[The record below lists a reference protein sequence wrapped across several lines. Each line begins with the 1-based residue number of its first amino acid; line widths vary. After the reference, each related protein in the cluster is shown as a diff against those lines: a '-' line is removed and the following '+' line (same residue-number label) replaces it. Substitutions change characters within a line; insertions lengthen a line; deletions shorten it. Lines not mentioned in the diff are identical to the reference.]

1 MSKNYK
7 FIPITKNEADSRLDR
22 VIHKMHPYL
31 NQACIEKSLRKKLIT
46 VNQQKVKSNHRL
58 NLGDSLEISSSLV
71 DEYYLE
77 NKDRKHIGK
86 DDIKLIEDSIIYRD
100 ADIIVINKPAG
111 LAVQGGSNIKI
122 SVDDI
127 MPHVLE
133 KLEVWERPIHK
144 LVHRLDKETSG
155 VLVIAL
161 NNDSA
166 RKLAE
171 AFKEHYVEKKYLAI
185 ITGKIS
191 VNNGQI
197 SSYINKDSKEIKA
210 DNAVTNYKVIARKA
224 NASLIE
230 FKPIT
235 GKTHQLRL
243 HSLELGY
250 PILGDIKYDPDLRDQ
265 RQANLH
271 LHAAEIC
278 IPHQGSYLRL
288 KADLPDYFQKSIREI
303 FGVVINILS

>member
-1 MSKNYK
+1 MNKNYK

-22 VIHKMHPYL
+22 VIHKLYPYL
-31 NQACIEKSLRKKLIT
+31 NQACIEKALRSKFIT
-46 VNQQKVKSNHRL
+46 VNQQKAKSNYRL
-58 NLGDSLEISSSLV
+58 NLGDHLQISDHLIEEKYSTNQ
-71 DEYYLE
+71 
-77 NKDRKHIGK
+77 NKKHVSNS
-86 DDIKLIEDSIIYRD
+86 DIKLIEDNIIYRD
-100 ADIIVINKPAG
+100 VDIIVLNKPAG

-127 MPHVLE
+127 MPHILE
-133 KLEVWERPIHK
+133 RLEVWEKPVHK

-155 VLVIAL
+155 ILVIAL

-166 RKLAE
+166 RRLAE

-210 DNAVTNYKVIARKA
+210 DNAITNYKVIARKA

-250 PILGDIKYDPDLRDQ
+250 PILGDLKYDPNLCDQ
-265 RQANLH
+265 KQANLH

-288 KADLPDYFQKSIREI
+288 KADLPEYFNKSIKEI
-303 FGVVINILS
+303 FGVVKNIL